1 MLGISIAR
9 GEKIVPR
16 AGRQEAVVEDDGGV
30 GDGANLTVGI
40 AVELA
45 DCGFGE
51 GGDEGFVEDLDANYD
66 VLVGR
71 LGVFLCDGGEDGER
85 LGDRGAARPG
95 WFSKALAGVVET
107 VLGPGRAVEVDYYLE
122 V

>member
-1 MLGISIAR
+1 M
-9 GEKIVPR
+9 
-16 AGRQEAVVEDDGGV
+16 
-30 GDGANLTVGI
+30 
-40 AVELA
+40 A

-71 LGVFLCDGGEDGER
+71 LGVFLCDGGEHGEC
-85 LGDRGAARPG
+85 LGDGRAARPG
-95 WFSKALAGVVET
+95 GFSEALARVVET
-107 VLGPGRAVEVDYYLE
+107 VLGPGRAVEVDYYFE

>member
-1 MLGISIAR
+1 MLSGGQRNEGGCEHLVLVVVHYDVLGISVAR

-45 DCGFGE
+45 DCGFG
-51 GGDEGFVEDLDANYD
+51 
-66 VLVGR
+66 
-71 LGVFLCDGGEDGER
+71 
-85 LGDRGAARPG
+85 
-95 WFSKALAGVVET
+95 
-107 VLGPGRAVEVDYYLE
+107 
-122 V
+122 